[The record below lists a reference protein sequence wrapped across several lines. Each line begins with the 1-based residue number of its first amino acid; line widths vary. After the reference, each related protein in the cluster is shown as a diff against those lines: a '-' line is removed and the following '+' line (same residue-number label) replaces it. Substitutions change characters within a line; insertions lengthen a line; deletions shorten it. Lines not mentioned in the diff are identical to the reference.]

1 MSAPRR
7 ASKLPAAQ
15 AWSREERRAD
25 GSQRKAKPLF
35 GTPGSDGFLDPHFN
49 LKVFKLLPGDFFVT
63 RRHEIFTTVLG
74 SCISACIR
82 DPIAG
87 VGGMNHFMLPT
98 GGISNEG
105 VRLGR
110 ISAANCYGTYA
121 MESLI
126 NALLK
131 FGGEKRRFEVKI
143 FGGAAVIPGMS
154 DVGAR
159 NIAFVRDFLKTEGM
173 PIVAENVGDTCP
185 RRINYLPR
193 TGEVL
198 MKRLRSVADDAIVQR
213 EREYVSQIAQVPA
226 AGDVELFD

>member
-1 MSAPRR
+1 MPVPRQ
-7 ASKLPAAQ
+7 ASSLPASRD
-15 AWSREERRAD
+15 WSGEERRSDA
-25 GSQRKAKPLF
+25 QRRKAKPLF

-82 DPIAG
+82 DPVAG

-159 NIAFVRDFLKTEGM
+159 NIAFAREFLQTEGL
-173 PIVAENVGDTCP
+173 PIVAENVGGTFP

-198 MKRLRSVADDAIVQR
+198 MKRLRSIVDDAVVQR
-213 EREYVSQIAQVPA
+213 ERDYASQITQAPA
-226 AGDVELFD
+226 AGEIELFD